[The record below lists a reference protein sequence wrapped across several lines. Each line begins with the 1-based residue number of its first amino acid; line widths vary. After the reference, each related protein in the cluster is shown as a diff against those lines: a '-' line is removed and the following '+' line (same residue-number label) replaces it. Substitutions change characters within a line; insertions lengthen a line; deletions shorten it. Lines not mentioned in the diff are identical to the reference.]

1 MKIRLAPLA
10 SDLSGSTKGV
20 TAVSRKPSNY
30 VRRKSQKAA
39 PSIGGRAAARAAF
52 SNIQKLFTV
61 AEPEFRNAW
70 QEFPFKRV
78 TDARTDLLSQNLSQL
93 TAAPDMSAMV
103 TTPDTRASLEPIFVS
118 IVTAGDRFT
127 VTYIFPTPPPGWTF
141 NRRMLS
147 YWFDTD
153 MSIKRDAN
161 YWDFR
166 ERDRGNF
173 VTTENSFNLVS
184 GDRVRWCVF
193 LRYLDPDGVRIFS
206 GSIGGIY
213 THP

>member
-10 SDLSGSTKGV
+10 SDLTGSSKAI
-20 TAVSRKPSNY
+20 TAVSRPGSNY

-52 SNIQKLFTV
+52 SNIQKLYTV
-61 AEPEFRNAW
+61 AEPQFRAAW
-70 QEFPFKRV
+70 EEYPFERV
-78 TDARTDLLSQNLSQL
+78 TDARTDLLSQNLGDL
-93 TAAPDMSAMV
+93 TGAADMAAMV
-103 TTPDTRASLEPIFVS
+103 TTPVTRVFLEPTLISIF
-118 IVTAGDRFT
+118 TAGARFT
-127 VTYIFPTPPPGWTF
+127 VTYTFPTPPGGWTF
-141 NRRMLS
+141 DRRMLS

-153 MSIKRDAN
+153 MSVKRDAN

-173 VTTENSFNLVS
+173 VASENSFNLNP
-184 GDRVRWCVF
+184 GDRVRWCVY
-193 LRYLDPDGVRIFS
+193 LRYLSPDGVRFFS
-206 GSIGGIY
+206 ASIGGIY